1 MHLRTFTES
10 ELTANPSL
18 VDGLTF
24 LSRCSDANTRTYIVP
39 EVAQEVKPVVMSAAH
54 KGQNATKTKK
64 EK

>member
-1 MHLRTFTES
+1 MNLKTFTES
-10 ELTANPSL
+10 ELNANPAL

-39 EVAQEVKPVVMSAAH
+39 EVAQEVKPVVMSATH
-54 KGQNATKTKK
+54 KAQNANKTKK